1 MRLRPRFLSG
11 MVVLVTAFAIAS
23 GANAQGAQNV
33 SLNGRVTDAFGA
45 VLPNAQVA
53 LVPPAP
59 IMANMTMAPPPPI
72 PGRVNADGTFSFTGI
87 AAGSYVLQVDAPGY
101 ERSSQPVTIPT
112 NQTFAVKLDVLEIPG
127 AETTTKPPGQTD
139 TQAMQAQIAALEQR
153 VRDLES
159 STVLSEPET
168 RTRKT
173 TVYID
178 KNNNISDKP
187 TPGAKK
193 TVTYQRER
201 VYRRENINEK
211 IQSALDDQAKNS
223 VQVGVN
229 AAIAPQAVFQT
240 KGDKTDADR
249 HAYQLASADLFFTAH
264 IAQHTVFFADV
275 VGLSGPPPDL
285 ETGGLT
291 LLNGFS
297 ARLVRQNELN
307 LREAWLR
314 TEVFSQKLSL
324 VAGRLDLTNYFDH
337 NAAANDETR
346 QFLSDALV
354 NNPTL
359 NLAVNGS
366 GLAAVYDPKGG
377 FVFKVGL
384 QQSKTD
390 ASNLSE
396 SLYSLGEIGYVT
408 RLPGLGEGNYR
419 FWGRNDNSTSRNR
432 TGYGT
437 SLDQKL
443 APKVTWFGRYGSAQ
457 ADIKHDHFYS
467 TGLQFANGAG
477 FYPGD
482 VWGVGY
488 AHYDQGIGPKERL
501 TEGYYSFGIS
511 EKFRLSFHLTH
522 VLEKKPATPT
532 VGYLVPGIRL
542 QASF

>member
-1 MRLRPRFLSG
+1 MFLRKTVYACLL
-11 MVVLVTAFAIAS
+11 VCVLATTLAVQAFAQAS
-23 GANAQGAQNV
+23 
-33 SLNGRVTDAFGA
+33 SLNGRVTDLQGGA
-45 VLPNAQVA
+45 LANAQVS
-53 LVPPAP
+53 LVPVTPAMPGMKMTPPAP
-59 IMANMTMAPPPPI
+59 L
-72 PGRVNADGTFSFTGI
+72 PGRVNNDGTFAFTQI
-87 AAGSYVLQVDAPGY
+87 PAGQYVLQADAPGY
-101 ERSSQPVTIPT
+101 GRSSQEVTLPT
-112 NQTFAVKLDVLEIPG
+112 TQNFTIKLEILEIPG
-127 AETTTKPPGQTD
+127 AENAAAGAGGATD
-139 TQAMQAQIAALEQR
+139 NQVLLNRIGTLEQR
-153 VRDLES
+153 VRDLEAT
-159 STVLSEPET
+159 TVLSEPET

-178 KNNNISDKP
+178 KNNNIYDQP
-187 TPGAKK
+187 HEGAKK

-211 IQSALDDQAKNS
+211 ISAALSDQAEHS
-223 VQVGVN
+223 VQIGVN

-240 KGDKTDADR
+240 TGPKTDADR
-249 HAYQLASADLFFTAH
+249 HAYQLASADLFFTARV
-264 IAQHTVFFADV
+264 AQHTLFFADV

-291 LLNGFS
+291 LLNGFT

-307 LREAWLR
+307 VREAWLR
-314 TEVFSQKLSL
+314 TEVFSQKLAL
-324 VAGRLDLTNYFDH
+324 IAGRLDLTNYFDH

-354 NNPTL
+354 NNPAL

-377 FVFKVGL
+377 FVFKVGI
-384 QQSKTD
+384 QQSNTE
-390 ASNLSE
+390 ATNLSQ
-396 SLYSLGEIGYVT
+396 SLYSLGEIGYVA
-408 RLPGLGEGNYR
+408 RIPGLGEGNYR
-419 FWGRNDNSTSRNR
+419 FWYRTDNSVDRYR

-443 APKVTWFGRYGSAQ
+443 APQVTWFGRYGSAQ
-457 ADIKHDHFYS
+457 ADLKRDHFYS
-467 TGLQFANGAG
+467 GGLQFANGAG

-488 AHYDQGIGPKERL
+488 SHYDQGLGPKERL
-501 TEGYYSFGIS
+501 MEGYYNFAIS

-522 VLEKKPATPT
+522 VLEKKPGEAT

>member
-1 MRLRPRFLSG
+1 MLRRTLYACLLACVLAITLS
-11 MVVLVTAFAIAS
+11 VQAS
-23 GANAQGAQNV
+23 AQTS
-33 SLNGRVTDAFGA
+33 SLNGRVTDLQGG
-45 VLPNAQVA
+45 VLANAQVS
-53 LVPPAP
+53 LVPVTPAMAGMKMTPPAP
-59 IMANMTMAPPPPI
+59 L
-72 PGRVNADGTFSFTGI
+72 PGRVNNDGTFAFTQVP
-87 AAGSYVLQVDAPGY
+87 AGQYVLQADAPGY
-101 ERSSQPVTIPT
+101 GRSSQEVTLPT
-112 NQTFAVKLDVLEIPG
+112 TQNFTIKLEILEIPG
-127 AETTTKPPGQTD
+127 AENAAAGAGGATD
-139 TQAMQAQIAALEQR
+139 NQVLLNRIGTLEQR
-153 VRDLES
+153 VRDLEAT
-159 STVLSEPET
+159 TVLSEPET

-178 KNNNISDKP
+178 KNNNIYDQP
-187 TPGAKK
+187 HEGAKK

-211 IQSALDDQAKNS
+211 ISAALSDQAEHS
-223 VQVGVN
+223 VQIGVN

-240 KGDKTDADR
+240 TGPKTDADR
-249 HAYQLASADLFFTAH
+249 HAYQLASADLFFTARV
-264 IAQHTVFFADV
+264 AQHTLFFADV

-291 LLNGFS
+291 LLNGFT

-307 LREAWLR
+307 VREAWLR
-314 TEVFSQKLSL
+314 TEVFSQKLAL
-324 VAGRLDLTNYFDH
+324 IAGRLDLTNYFDH

-354 NNPTL
+354 NNPAL

-377 FVFKVGL
+377 FVFKVGI
-384 QQSKTD
+384 QQSNTE
-390 ASNLSE
+390 ATNLSQ
-396 SLYSLGEIGYVT
+396 SLYSLGEIGYVA
-408 RLPGLGEGNYR
+408 RIPGLGEGNYR
-419 FWGRNDNSTSRNR
+419 FWYRTDNSVDRYR

-443 APKVTWFGRYGSAQ
+443 APQVTWFGRYGSAQ
-457 ADIKHDHFYS
+457 ADLKRDHFYS
-467 TGLQFANGAG
+467 GGLQFANGAG

-488 AHYDQGIGPKERL
+488 SHYDQGLGPKERL
-501 TEGYYSFGIS
+501 MEGYYNFAIS

-522 VLEKKPATPT
+522 VLEKKPGEAT

>member
-1 MRLRPRFLSG
+1 MSVRNTL
-11 MVVLVTAFAIAS
+11 LVCCIAAALASAFAVS
-23 GANAQGAQNV
+23 LSAQGQGN
-33 SLNGRVTDAFGA
+33 LNGRVTDVQGIA
-45 VLPNAQVA
+45 LPRAEVS
-53 LVPPAP
+53 LVPVVPAMPGMKMTPPAP
-59 IMANMTMAPPPPI
+59 L
-72 PGRVNADGTFSFTGI
+72 PGRVNNDGTFVFNQVP
-87 AAGSYVLQVDAPGY
+87 AGDYVLQVDAPGFS
-101 ERSSQPVTIPT
+101 RSSQPVTLPT
-112 NQTFAVKLDVLEIPG
+112 NQTLNVKLEVLEIPG
-127 AETTTKPPGQTD
+127 AESPERPGGATTN
-139 TQAMQAQIAALEQR
+139 QALLDKITSLEQR
-153 VRDLES
+153 VRDLEAT
-159 STVLSEPET
+159 TVLSEPET
-168 RTRKT
+168 RTRKQ

-178 KNNNISDKP
+178 KNNNIYD
-187 TPGAKK
+187 TPKDGTKK

-211 IQSALDDQAKNS
+211 IEAALSEQSEKS

-229 AAIAPQAVFQT
+229 AAIAPQFVFQT
-240 KGDKTDADR
+240 KGEETDANKK
-249 HAYQLASADLFFTAH
+249 AYMLASADLFFTAKV
-264 IAQHTVFFADV
+264 AQHTMFFADV

-297 ARLVRQNELN
+297 ARLVKQNELN

-314 TEVFSQKLSL
+314 TEVLSQKLSL
-324 VAGRLDLTNYFDH
+324 IAGRLDLTNYFDH

-366 GLAAVYDPKGG
+366 GFAAVYDPKGG
-377 FVFKVGL
+377 FVFKVGI
-384 QQSKTD
+384 QQSKTE
-390 ASNLSE
+390 ATNLSQ
-396 SLYSLGEIGYVT
+396 SLYSLGELGYVA

-419 FWGRNDNSTSRNR
+419 FWYRTDNSSDRYR

-443 APKVTWFGRYGSAQ
+443 APKVTWFGRYGTAQ
-457 ADIKHDHFYS
+457 ADIKRDHFYS
-467 TGLQFANGAG
+467 GGLQFANGAG

-482 VWGVGY
+482 VWGIGY
-488 AHYDQGIGPKERL
+488 SHYDQGVGPKERL
-501 TEGYYSFGIS
+501 AEGYYNFAIS

-522 VLEKKPATPT
+522 VLEKKPGEQT

>member
-1 MRLRPRFLSG
+1 MK
-11 MVVLVTAFAIAS
+11 MT
-23 GANAQGAQNV
+23 
-33 SLNGRVTDAFGA
+33 
-45 VLPNAQVA
+45 
-53 LVPPAP
+53 PPAP
-59 IMANMTMAPPPPI
+59 L
-72 PGRVNADGTFSFTGI
+72 PGRVNNDGTFAFTQVP
-87 AAGSYVLQVDAPGY
+87 AGQYVLQADAPGY
-101 ERSSQPVTIPT
+101 GRSSQEVTLPT
-112 NQTFAVKLDVLEIPG
+112 TQNFTIKLEILEIPG
-127 AETTTKPPGQTD
+127 AENAAAGAGGATD
-139 TQAMQAQIAALEQR
+139 NQVLLNRIGTLEQR
-153 VRDLES
+153 VRDLEAT
-159 STVLSEPET
+159 TVLSEPET

-178 KNNNISDKP
+178 KNNNIYDQP
-187 TPGAKK
+187 HEGAKK

-211 IQSALDDQAKNS
+211 ISAALSDQAEHS
-223 VQVGVN
+223 VQIGVN

-240 KGDKTDADR
+240 TGPKTDADR
-249 HAYQLASADLFFTAH
+249 HAYQLASADLFFTARV
-264 IAQHTVFFADV
+264 AQHTLFFADV

-291 LLNGFS
+291 LLNGFT

-307 LREAWLR
+307 VREAWLR
-314 TEVFSQKLSL
+314 TEVFSQKLAL
-324 VAGRLDLTNYFDH
+324 IAGRLDLTNYFDH

-354 NNPTL
+354 NNPAL

-377 FVFKVGL
+377 FVFKVGI
-384 QQSKTD
+384 QQSNTE
-390 ASNLSE
+390 ATNLSQ
-396 SLYSLGEIGYVT
+396 SLYSLGEIGYVA
-408 RLPGLGEGNYR
+408 RIPGLGEGNYR
-419 FWGRNDNSTSRNR
+419 FWYRTDNSVDRYR

-443 APKVTWFGRYGSAQ
+443 APQVTWFGRYGSAQ
-457 ADIKHDHFYS
+457 ADLKRDHFYS
-467 TGLQFANGAG
+467 GGLQFANGAG

-488 AHYDQGIGPKERL
+488 SHYDQGLGPKERL
-501 TEGYYSFGIS
+501 MEGYYNFAIS

-522 VLEKKPATPT
+522 VLEKKPGEAT